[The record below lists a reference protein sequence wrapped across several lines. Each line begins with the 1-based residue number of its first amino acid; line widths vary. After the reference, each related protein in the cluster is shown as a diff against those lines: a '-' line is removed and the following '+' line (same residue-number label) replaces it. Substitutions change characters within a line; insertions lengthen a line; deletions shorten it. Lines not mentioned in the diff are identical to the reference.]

1 MDTTEGVA
9 NSYTATV
16 YGSPWVEGTGLNNY
30 NVTTIT
36 ADFVV
41 RPRPLTI
48 TANSQSTTYGTAL
61 NLGTSAVTASGLVN
75 GDTITSVTL
84 KYNNASSVPGTVNAG
99 AYTGAI
105 AASAVI
111 GTSEALEDTIKR
123 EIAEE
128 LHLHIAVREF
138 LIQVNH
144 QYPDFNLKM
153 DTFVCEIV
161 GGELA
166 LTEHIDYKWLGKE
179 ELSALDWAA
188 ADVPIVEKLLVNE

>member
-1 MDTTEGVA
+1 MKEVH
-9 NSYTATV
+9 
-16 YGSPWVEGTGLNNY
+16 
-30 NVTTIT
+30 
-36 ADFVV
+36 
-41 RPRPLTI
+41 
-48 TANSQSTTYGTAL
+48 
-61 NLGTSAVTASGLVN
+61 VTAAVIVSDGKMLCVQRGEN
-75 GDTITSVTL
+75 KL
-84 KYNNASSVPGTVNAG
+84 KYISKKWEFPGGKVEVG
-99 AYTGAI
+99 
-105 AASAVI
+105 
-111 GTSEALEDTIKR
+111 EALEDTIKR